1 MFVWNFAK
9 MLWWLSSLLV
19 TFACINGQTIQPI
32 SEEQMQLFLN
42 NYNSESIELCRQ
54 VQQASWDVATDVDNA
69 AKVDAKVR

>member
-1 MFVWNFAK
+1 
-9 MLWWLSSLLV
+9 
-19 TFACINGQTIQPI
+19 
-32 SEEQMQLFLN
+32 MQLFLN